1 VPTKPPD
8 QTAAVP
14 TKPPNLTAA
23 VPTKPPDQTAASRA
37 PAKHPYRYSSA
48 QIDEMTVRQLK
59 RALEERG
66 ESYDLTWAERPDE
79 RKLLQ
84 QHATSLR
91 TMCTDASSGP
101 DADSVDEFARF
112 RDLRAISE
120 PDAGSLDS
128 WGGHPRRFREP
139 LRSAPASAV
148 PPSAPGQRV
157 AGSPQGP
164 SRGDPIS
171 DRGDP
176 ISDRGDPIS
185 DRGDPFSDRGDPISD
200 RGDPISDRGDPISD
214 RGDPFS
220 ERGDTISDRGDTI
233 SDRGD
238 PFSGQRPGS
247 PQGQPGPSGQPSR
260 PASTAVPPCAPA
272 YREGL
277 QVQVQDQPPD
287 GTFEKI
293 KRRLEQESMA
303 RLRGRPTHFI
313 NPAHVWSE
321 NGPNRMMP

>member
-1 VPTKPPD
+1 MARP
-8 QTAAVP
+8 ASAGA
-14 TKPPNLTAA
+14 PPNLTAA

-176 ISDRGDPIS
+176 ISDRGDP
-185 DRGDPFSDRGDPISD
+185 
-200 RGDPISDRGDPISD
+200 
-214 RGDPFS
+214 
-220 ERGDTISDRGDTI
+220 
-233 SDRGD
+233 
-238 PFSGQRPGS
+238 FSGQRPGS

-321 NGPNRMMP
+321 NGPNRMP